1 MKKVFSCIVA
11 AATLFSI
18 SGGAPVEAAAIG
30 QWGVDLS
37 DQDHSVRPGD
47 DFFRFQNGDWV
58 ARAAP
63 DVHNPF
69 MSYWRDV
76 RNVAPARLRTILDE
90 LVSDPA
96 AAQTPPLKQA
106 VTLYREYLNE
116 AAIERRGHAP
126 LEPELKAIRTVKT
139 RSEVA
144 RLMGHMEGPETLRG
158 ANMRDGYGRGMFRM
172 NVAQDA
178 RMPEHNAL
186 YLAQGGLMLPDP
198 SYYSAPEVADV
209 REKYRAYV
217 EQVLTLIGWPEP
229 HARASDVLAFETR
242 VAAVSTPLEQ
252 LVDPAL
258 TYNPVSLTELRK
270 LAPGFDWTAYFAGA
284 GIAHPNR
291 LVIDDPKAFGRI
303 ADEFAKANLDM
314 LRARQAFAATDY
326 NAALLSHDLFAAKV
340 GFRTNVLNTPS
351 LAARDRMDGAERL
364 VEAVT
369 PDVLGSIYV
378 QRFVPPEVDAGA
390 KRMAEALRGALDAR
404 FATATWLSGE
414 SKAEARRKVA
424 RMQIR
429 VGYPSHFDDYSGLNV
444 GGRGLY
450 EDVHGAAVYEWRE
463 LVGRLARPFDN
474 SRWLLPP
481 MYPQYLYDPQS
492 NAAEVSVAL
501 FQPPFF
507 DSKAD
512 DAVNYGAVGTVVASK
527 MMDAFNLSGIRYD
540 SGGRL
545 RDWLRPEEVT
555 HLARLGGMLANRYS
569 AFEPVP
575 GVHPRGKV
583 LLDEALSDIGAI
595 ELALDAY
602 RTTLGGHAA
611 PVVDGL
617 TGDQRFFLGRAQ
629 SWRARFSDDAMRN
642 QLTQG
647 SNAIPWMRVNG
658 PLPNV
663 DEWYAAFGVTPG
675 DKLYLPPDQ
684 RLHLW

>member
-1 MKKVFSCIVA
+1 MNKILSCIA
-11 AATLFSI
+11 AATTLFSI
-18 SGGAPVEAAAIG
+18 SGGAHAEAAAIG

-37 DQDHSVRPGD
+37 DQDRSVRPGD
-47 DFFRFQNGDWV
+47 DFFRFQNGAWV

-90 LVSDPA
+90 LISDPA
-96 AAQTPPLKQA
+96 AAQTPPLKKA
-106 VTLYREYLNE
+106 STLYREYLDE
-116 AAIERRGHAP
+116 AAIERRGHTP
-126 LEPELKAIRTVKT
+126 LEPELKIIRALKT

-178 RMPEHNAL
+178 RMPDRNAL

-217 EQVLTLIGWPEP
+217 QQVLTLIGWPEP
-229 HARASDVLAFETR
+229 QARANEILAFETA
-242 VAAVSTPLEQ
+242 VAGVSTPLEQ

-258 TYNPVSLTELRK
+258 AYNPVSLAELRK
-270 LAPGFDWTAYFAGA
+270 LAPGFDWAAYFAGA
-284 GIAHPNR
+284 RIAHPKR

-303 ADEFAKANLDM
+303 ADQFAKADLTM
-314 LRARQAFAATDY
+314 LRARQAFAAADY
-326 NAALLSHDLFAAKV
+326 NAALLSDDLVAAKV

-351 LAARDRMDGAERL
+351 LAARERKDGAERL

-378 QRFVPPEVDAGA
+378 KRFVPPEVDAGA
-390 KRMAEALRGALDAR
+390 KRMTEALRAALDAR
-404 FATATWLSGE
+404 LANADWLSAE

-424 RMQIR
+424 GMQIR
-429 VGYPSHFDDYSGLNV
+429 VGYPGHFDDYSGLNV
-444 GGRGLY
+444 AGDGLY
-450 EDVHGAAVYEWRE
+450 EDVHLAAAYEWRE
-463 LVGRLARPFDN
+463 LVGRLDKPFDK
-474 SRWLLPP
+474 SRWFLPP

-492 NAAEVSVAL
+492 NAAEVSAAL

-507 DSKAD
+507 DPNAD
-512 DAVNYGAVGTVVASK
+512 EAVNYGAVGTVVASK
-527 MMDAFNLSGIRYD
+527 MMDAFNVSGVRYD
-540 SGGRL
+540 SSGRL
-545 RDWLRPEEVT
+545 RDWLKPDEIA
-555 HLARLGGMLANRYS
+555 HLEQLGDTLAGRYS

-583 LLDEALSDIGAI
+583 LVDEAMSDIGAI
-595 ELALDAY
+595 EVALDAY
-602 RTTLGGHAA
+602 RSTLGGRAA

-617 TGDQRFFLGRAQ
+617 TGDERFFLGRAQ

-663 DEWYAAFGVTPG
+663 DEWYAAFGVKPG